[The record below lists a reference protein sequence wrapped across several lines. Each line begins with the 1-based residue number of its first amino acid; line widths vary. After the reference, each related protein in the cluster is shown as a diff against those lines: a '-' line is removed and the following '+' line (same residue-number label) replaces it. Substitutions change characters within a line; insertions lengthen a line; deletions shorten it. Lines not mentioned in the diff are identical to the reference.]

1 MGDLLSF
8 SERRPRVNM
17 KVSVN
22 DKAQMV
28 AGRQEGLSWKE
39 VIARE
44 GITISRAT
52 LYRWVQRMVDCG
64 QDGLQ
69 DGRRGHPFKLREE
82 VRTWLTGYYQ
92 ANPRAT
98 GNVVQHLV
106 QERFDLSLSV
116 THLNR
121 FRATLRAEGRLG
133 GKGRA

>member
-8 SERRPRVNM
+8 SERRPGVNM

-28 AGRQEGLSWKE
+28 ASRQEGLSWKE

-44 GITISRAT
+44 RITISRAT

-82 VRTWLTGYYQ
+82 VRAWLTGYYQ

-98 GNVVQHLV
+98 GNMVQHLV